1 MENYNDL
8 LQPLSAGLATYMVF
22 WTWKKQASKWST
34 WFPLLKKSAEWTL
47 IGLAI
52 VVGVYS
58 VSTVLSGTVPP
69 QNAALAYLL
78 GLGAPWLLLRKRF
91 KNKEVVKRGSSL
103 ASSKEVA
110 ALVKATKK
118 PADISFGGVP
128 IPRDA
133 EPYHM
138 LMAGSTGTGKSVSIS
153 GLIET
158 IRERGDTVIL
168 VDSGGGFL
176 SKYYDPET
184 DFVFNPYDARCV
196 GWSPTAEM
204 QGAWD
209 AQALARSIVPDGV
222 GDNKEWNS
230 YAQTLISSILRRLWE
245 TKRLTLKDFLY
256 YVQAASLKELGKLL
270 EGTAASSQLA
280 SEKTFGSIR
289 TIANNYVA
297 AYDYLPM
304 NKETFSIADMI
315 TAEHSGILYVTYRD
329 DQLDSLR
336 NIIACLLDVASRTI
350 LSLEPDPDRRVW
362 LIIDEFASIG
372 KVQSIEQVATKARKN
387 GGCLVLGIQSISQLK
402 DRYGEHGAQTILSC
416 LSTWLVLRVS
426 DADTAEYMSKYIGD
440 AEVQRTQQGASASDS
455 GDTQSWN
462 EQNSTQRVLLPSQMQ
477 AFKNLHGVLKLA
489 GNFPV
494 CEIDLEF
501 PRTSASSASSFTPR
515 DFTKD
520 PLLRLTEDKD
530 NAEPAA
536 QAPSSSRTP
545 AASPTQGTSEPSGTA
560 PSPSST
566 GDQRQAQALAERAQL
581 RQVRDHLTSKLEER
595 VQQIAELESL
605 VHEQK
610 KQAAAALEPQW
621 VDLSLLSEDEV
632 QRDQE
637 QAEAGAIDFAALEAR
652 AKRKKNK
659 PAEDDST
666 QLELSARDQS
676 GAVQAKPLKKEEPA
690 PASRKADSRP
700 RNKKRRQGPS
710 LSDLSR

>member
-1 MENYNDL
+1 MSSYNDYLTPL
-8 LQPLSAGLATYMVF
+8 LAGFLCYLVF
-22 WTWKKQASKWST
+22 WSWKKFASKWST
-34 WFPLLKKSAEWTL
+34 WFPLLKKSSEWAL
-47 IGLAI
+47 IGIAI
-52 VVGVYS
+52 VVGLYS
-58 VSTVLSGTVPP
+58 FKTIFSGVLPVME
-69 QNAALAYLL
+69 ALLAFGF
-78 GLGAPWLLLRKRF
+78 GLGAPSLLIQKRF
-91 KNKEVVKRGSSL
+91 KNKEVVKRGSTL
-103 ASSKEVA
+103 APAKEVA

-184 DFVFNPYDARCV
+184 DFVFNPYDDRCV

-256 YVQAASLKELGKLL
+256 YIQAASLKELGKLL
-270 EGTAASSQLA
+270 EGTAASSQLS

-315 TAEHSGILYVTYRD
+315 SAEHSGILYVTYRD

-350 LSLEPDPDRRVW
+350 LSLEPNPDRRVW

-477 AFKNLHGVLKLA
+477 AFQNLHGVLKLA
-489 GNFPV
+489 GNYPV
-494 CEIDLEF
+494 CEVDLEF
-501 PRTSASSASSFTPR
+501 PKVSKNTSSSFIAR
-515 DFTKD
+515 DFNKN
-520 PLLRLTEDKD
+520 PLLRL
-530 NAEPAA
+530 AEAHEAPEQQANPAVQA
-536 QAPSSSRTP
+536 GTLKSAGAAPSEATASKPGVP
-545 AASPTQGTSEPSGTA
+545 AASVDPK
-560 PSPSST
+560 
-566 GDQRQAQALAERAQL
+566 QAQALAERAQL
-581 RQVRDHLTSKLEER
+581 RQVRDHLTQKLEAR
-595 VQQIAELESL
+595 VQQIAELEA
-605 VHEQK
+605 VVEEQR
-610 KQAAAALEPQW
+610 KQAAQALAPNW
-621 VDLSLLSEDEV
+621 VDLSLLTDSEV
-632 QRDQE
+632 QRDDQ
-637 QAEAGAIDFAALEAR
+637 QASDGAIDFAELESL
-652 AKRKKNK
+652 AKRKKKK
-659 PAEDDST
+659 PADDEG
-666 QLELSARDQS
+666 QFEMRARTEVQKDLRQVQKNTA
-676 GAVQAKPLKKEEPA
+676 AVVEKREPA
-690 PASRKADSRP
+690 SKRSRTR
-700 RNKKRRQGPS
+700 RNGPS